1 MNETV
6 IFPLSEETGV
16 EILNVLKRIARA
28 LEGNTGDT
36 ATYDNGTLD
45 ISGSATVENGV
56 LGTTATY
63 ENGTLSF

>member
-16 EILNVLKRIARA
+16 EILKVLKRIARA
-28 LEGNTGDT
+28 LEGGGDT